1 MTGASRGLG
10 LGFAQ
15 HYAAAGWRAIA
26 TCRDPSSAPD
36 LRATTGIEVWPL
48 DLADP
53 ATVAA
58 AAARLGRDPL
68 DLLLSNAGI
77 YGGRSRFGGM
87 DYAAWAEVFQV
98 NVMGALRVAEA
109 FVDNVARSDQRR
121 MVFVSSRMG
130 SIDDAGG
137 GNYAY
142 RTSKAALNML
152 VRAMSHDL
160 SGRGIIAAAVHPG
173 WVRTAMG
180 GKSAPTTVA
189 ESVGRL
195 AAVIAALDASKSGG
209 FYANDGGVIPW

>member
-1 MTGASRGLG
+1 V
-10 LGFAQ
+10 
-15 HYAAAGWRAIA
+15 IA
-26 TCRDPSSAPD
+26 TCRDPAGTPA
-36 LRATTGIEVWPL
+36 LRKVHGAVEVWPL
-48 DLADP
+48 DVTEP

-87 DYAAWAEVFQV
+87 DYAAWDDVFQV

-109 FVDNVARSDQRR
+109 FADNVARSEQRR

-130 SIDDAGG
+130 SIEDASG

-152 VRAMSHDL
+152 VRALAHDL
-160 SGRGIIAAAVHPG
+160 AARRMVVAAVHPG
-173 WVRTAMG
+173 WVRTDMG
-180 GKSAPTTVA
+180 GRSAPLTVA
-189 ESVGRL
+189 DSVGRL
-195 AAVIAALDASKSGG
+195 AHVIAGLDRDRSGG
-209 FYANDGGVIPW
+209 FFGNDGGVIPW